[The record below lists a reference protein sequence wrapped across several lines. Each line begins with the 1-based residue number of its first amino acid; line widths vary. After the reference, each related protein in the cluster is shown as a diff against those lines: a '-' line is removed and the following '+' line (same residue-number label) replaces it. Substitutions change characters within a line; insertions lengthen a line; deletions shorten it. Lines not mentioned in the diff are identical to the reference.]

1 MKIYQYFLIGL
12 KSIWNDNLFKT
23 VAFIVGTIVLVTM
36 VRKLMIVSRS
46 GGKFSEP
53 MHISNGNLYIHS
65 GFVPGS
71 REIPLK
77 DLAEVEIYFV
87 RGRHLNGDRYFI
99 ELVRKK
105 GRSKSIFVGKSKGND
120 ERLTQL
126 KKQLKKHKVKVREI
140 K

>member
-1 MKIYQYFLIGL
+1 
-12 KSIWNDNLFKT
+12 

-36 VRKLMIVSRS
+36 VRKLIIVSRS

-87 RGRHLNGDRYFI
+87 RGVHLNGDRYFI
-99 ELVRKK
+99 QFVRKK

-120 ERLTQL
+120 ERLAQL
-126 KKQLKKHKVKVREI
+126 KKQLKRHKVKVREI

>member
-12 KSIWNDNLFKT
+12 KSTWNDNFFKT
-23 VAFIVGTIVLVTM
+23 VTFIVGTIVLVTM
-36 VRKLMIVSRS
+36 VRKLIIVSRS
-46 GGKFSEP
+46 GGKFSE
-53 MHISNGNLYIHS
+53 HISNGNLYIHS

-87 RGRHLNGDRYFI
+87 RGVHLNGDRYFI
-99 ELVRKK
+99 QFVRKK

-120 ERLTQL
+120 ERLAQL

>member
-12 KSIWNDNLFKT
+12 KSTWNDNFFKT

-36 VRKLMIVSRS
+36 VRKLIIVSRS

-87 RGRHLNGDRYFI
+87 QF
-99 ELVRKK
+99 VRKK

-120 ERLTQL
+120 ERLAQL

>member
-12 KSIWNDNLFKT
+12 KSTWNDNLFKT
-23 VAFIVGTIVLVTM
+23 VAFIVGAIVLVTM

-77 DLAEVEIYFV
+77 DLTEVEIYFV

-99 ELVRKK
+99 QLVRKK
-105 GRSKSIFVGKSKGND
+105 VEASRFSSEKARVMTRGLLSLRSS
-120 ERLTQL
+120 
-126 KKQLKKHKVKVREI
+126 
-140 K
+140 

>member
-12 KSIWNDNLFKT
+12 KSTWNDNFFKT

-36 VRKLMIVSRS
+36 VRKLIIVSRS

-71 REIPLK
+71 REIP
-77 DLAEVEIYFV
+77 
-87 RGRHLNGDRYFI
+87 
-99 ELVRKK
+99 
-105 GRSKSIFVGKSKGND
+105 
-120 ERLTQL
+120 
-126 KKQLKKHKVKVREI
+126 
-140 K
+140 

>member
-12 KSIWNDNLFKT
+12 KSTWNDNFFKT

-36 VRKLMIVSRS
+36 VRKLIIVSRS

-87 RGRHLNGDRYFI
+87 RGVHLNGDRYFI
-99 ELVRKK
+99 QFVRKK
-105 GRSKSIFVGKSKGND
+105 GRRKVTNPKITNLNLFFFKPSMSISKAARNKI
-120 ERLTQL
+120 
-126 KKQLKKHKVKVREI
+126 
-140 K
+140 

>member
-1 MKIYQYFLIGL
+1 
-12 KSIWNDNLFKT
+12 

-36 VRKLMIVSRS
+36 VRKLIIVSRS

-53 MHISNGNLYIHS
+53 MHISNGNLYINS

-87 RGRHLNGDRYFI
+87 RGVHLNGDRYFI
-99 ELVRKK
+99 QFVRKK

>member
-12 KSIWNDNLFKT
+12 KSTWNDNLFKT

-36 VRKLMIVSRS
+36 VRKLIIVSRS

-65 GFVPGS
+65 GFVPGR
-71 REIPLK
+71 REIALK

-99 ELVRKK
+99 QLVRKK
-105 GRSKSIFVGKSKGND
+105 VEASRFSSEKARVMTRGLLSLRSS
-120 ERLTQL
+120 
-126 KKQLKKHKVKVREI
+126 
-140 K
+140 

>member
-12 KSIWNDNLFKT
+12 KSTWNDNFFKT

-36 VRKLMIVSRS
+36 VRKLIIVSRS

-53 MHISNGNLYIHS
+53 MHISNGNLYIYS

-87 RGRHLNGDRYFI
+87 RGVHLNGDRYFI
-99 ELVRKK
+99 QFVRKK

-120 ERLTQL
+120 ERLAQL

>member
-12 KSIWNDNLFKT
+12 KSTWNDNLFKT

-36 VRKLMIVSRS
+36 VRKLMIVRKS
-46 GGKFSEP
+46 GGRFLEP

-77 DLAEVEIYFV
+77 ELAEVEIYFV

-99 ELVRKK
+99 QLVRKK
-105 GRSKSIFVGKSKGND
+105 AEASRFSSEKARLMKEGLLSLRSS
-120 ERLTQL
+120 
-126 KKQLKKHKVKVREI
+126 
-140 K
+140 

>member
-12 KSIWNDNLFKT
+12 KSTWNDNFFKT

-36 VRKLMIVSRS
+36 VRKLIIVSRS

-87 RGRHLNGDRYFI
+87 RGVHL
-99 ELVRKK
+99 RKK

-120 ERLTQL
+120 ERLAQL

>member
-12 KSIWNDNLFKT
+12 KSTWNDNFFKT

-36 VRKLMIVSRS
+36 VRKLIIVSRS

-87 RGRHLNGDRYFI
+87 RGVHLNGDRYFI
-99 ELVRKK
+99 Q
-105 GRSKSIFVGKSKGND
+105 FVGKRVGASRFSSEKARVMTRGLLSL
-120 ERLTQL
+120 RSS
-126 KKQLKKHKVKVREI
+126 
-140 K
+140 

>member
-12 KSIWNDNLFKT
+12 KSTWNDNFFKT
-23 VAFIVGTIVLVTM
+23 VTFIVGTIVLVTM
-36 VRKLMIVSRS
+36 VRKLIIVSRS

-53 MHISNGNLYIHS
+53 MHISNGNVYSHS

-87 RGRHLNGDRYFI
+87 RGVHLNGDRYFI
-99 ELVRKK
+99 QFVRKK

-120 ERLTQL
+120 ERLAQL